1 MNVNQLVDSAYDFFN
16 TKKYSESLDI
26 LSNLDEVLGAE
37 RISTKE
43 KETIRVS
50 LLNLKG
56 FNYLGL
62 NSLERAT
69 EMYAGALEINPNS
82 SQACAGLGE
91 VFHMQYKEEE
101 AKTMFEWA
109 IKNNP
114 GNLFAVSGLAKVNRD
129 LGLEENHNNLVLN

>member
-1 MNVNQLVDSAYDFFN
+1 MNVNQLVDSAYDLFN

-114 GNLFAVSGLAKVNRD
+114 GNLFAVSGLTKVNRD

>member
-1 MNVNQLVDSAYDFFN
+1 MNVNQLVDKAYDSFN
-16 TKKYSESLDI
+16 RKNYADSLEV
-26 LSNLDEVLGAE
+26 LSNIDEVLAAE
-37 RISTKE
+37 NLSEAE
-43 KETIRVS
+43 KTAIEVS

-56 FNYLGL
+56 FNFLGL
-62 NSLERAT
+62 NNLEKAT
-69 EMYAGALEINPNS
+69 EMYATALEQNPNS

-114 GNLFAVSGLAKVNRD
+114 ENLFAVAGLAKVNRD
-129 LGLEENHNNLVLN
+129 LGLEANHNNLVLN

>member
-16 TKKYSESLDI
+16 AKKYGESLEV
-26 LSNLDEVLGAE
+26 LSDLDEVLGAE
-37 RISTKE
+37 TISTKE

-62 NSLERAT
+62 NALDKAT
-69 EMYAGALEINPNS
+69 EMYAGALEINPDS

-129 LGLEENHNNLVLN
+129 LGLAESHNNLVLN

>member
-1 MNVNQLVDSAYDFFN
+1 MNVNQLVDSAYEFFN
-16 TKKYSESLDI
+16 TKKYSESLEV

-37 RISTKE
+37 TLSQKE
-43 KETIRVS
+43 KDAIRVS

-56 FNYLGL
+56 FNFLGL
-62 NSLERAT
+62 NALEQAT

-91 VFHMQYKEEE
+91 VFHMQFKEEE

-109 IKNNP
+109 IKNNH

-129 LGLEENHNNLVLN
+129 LGLQENHNNLVLN

>member
-1 MNVNQLVDSAYDFFN
+1 MNMNQLVDSAYDYFN
-16 TKKYSESLDI
+16 TKKYSESLEV
-26 LSNLDEVLGAE
+26 LSQVDEVLDTE
-37 RISTKE
+37 SISDKE
-43 KETIRVS
+43 KATIRVS

-62 NSLERAT
+62 NSLDRAT
-69 EMYAGALEINPNS
+69 EMYAGALEINPDS

-129 LGLEENHNNLVLN
+129 LGLEESHNNLVLN

>member
-1 MNVNQLVDSAYDFFN
+1 MNVNQLVDSAYDLFN

-26 LSNLDEVLGAE
+26 LSNLDEVLGTE

-114 GNLFAVSGLAKVNRD
+114 GNLFAVSGLTKVNRD

>member
-1 MNVNQLVDSAYDFFN
+1 MSMNQLVDTAYDFFN
-16 TKKYSESLDI
+16 TKKYGESLEV
-26 LSNLDEVLGAE
+26 LSNVDAVLNAE
-37 RISTKE
+37 KLSEKE
-43 KETIRVS
+43 KATVEVS

-62 NSLERAT
+62 NALEKAT

-129 LGLEENHNNLVLN
+129 LGLEESHNNLVLN

>member
-16 TKKYSESLDI
+16 TKKYGESL
-26 LSNLDEVLGAE
+26 EVLLNIDKVLGNE
-37 RISTKE
+37 SISEKE

-69 EMYAGALEINPNS
+69 EMYAEALEINPNS

-129 LGLEENHNNLVLN
+129 LGLEESHNNLVLN

>member
-1 MNVNQLVDSAYDFFN
+1 MNVNQLVDTAYDSFN
-16 TKKYSESLDI
+16 SKNYTDSLEV
-26 LSNLDEVLGAE
+26 LSNIDEVLAAE
-37 RISTKE
+37 NMSEAE
-43 KETIRVS
+43 KRAIEVS

-56 FNYLGL
+56 FNFLGL
-62 NSLERAT
+62 NNLEKAT
-69 EMYAGALEINPNS
+69 EMYATALELNPNS

>member
-16 TKKYSESLDI
+16 SKKYSESLEV
-26 LSNLDEVLGAE
+26 LSQLDEVLEGESMAAE
-37 RISTKE
+37 E
-43 KETIRVS
+43 KEAIRVS
-50 LLNLKG
+50 LLNLQG
-56 FNYLGL
+56 FNFLGL
-62 NSLERAT
+62 NALEKAT

-91 VFHMQYKEEE
+91 VYHMQYMEEE

-129 LGLEENHNNLVLN
+129 LGLEESHNNLVLN

>member
-43 KETIRVS
+43 KKTIRVS

>member
-1 MNVNQLVDSAYDFFN
+1 MNMNQLVDSAYDSFN
-16 TKKYSESLDI
+16 SKKYDESLEV
-26 LSNLDEVLGAE
+26 LNNVDEVLEAE
-37 RISTKE
+37 KLSKKE

-62 NSLERAT
+62 NALEKAT
-69 EMYAGALEINPNS
+69 EMYASALEINPNS

-129 LGLEENHNNLVLN
+129 LGLEANHSNLVLN

>member
-1 MNVNQLVDSAYDFFN
+1 MNMNQLVDSAYDFFN
-16 TKKYSESLDI
+16 TKKYGESLEV
-26 LSNLDEVLGAE
+26 LSNVDAVLNAE
-37 RISTKE
+37 KLSKKE
-43 KETIRVS
+43 KATVQVS

-62 NSLERAT
+62 NALEKAT
-69 EMYAGALEINPNS
+69 EMYAGALEINPDS

-91 VFHMQYKEEE
+91 VFHMQFKEEE

-129 LGLEENHNNLVLN
+129 LGLEESHNNLVLN

>member
-1 MNVNQLVDSAYDFFN
+1 MNMNQLIDSAYDFFN
-16 TKKYSESLDI
+16 SKRYSESLEV
-26 LSNLDEVLGAE
+26 LSNLDAVLN
-37 RISTKE
+37 KE
-43 KETIRVS
+43 KLSDKERETIQVS
-50 LLNLKG
+50 LMNLKG

-62 NSLERAT
+62 NDLDKAT

-114 GNLFAVSGLAKVNRD
+114 GNLFAVSGLAKANRE
-129 LGLEENHNNLVLN
+129 LGLEESHNNLVLN

>member
-1 MNVNQLVDSAYDFFN
+1 MNVNQLVDSAYDYFN
-16 TKKYSESLDI
+16 SKKYSESLEV

-37 RISTKE
+37 TISSKE

-69 EMYAGALEINPNS
+69 EMYAGALEINPDS

-129 LGLEENHNNLVLN
+129 LGLAESHNNLVLN

>member
-1 MNVNQLVDSAYDFFN
+1 MNVNQLVDSAYDYFN
-16 TKKYSESLDI
+16 IKKYSESLEV

-37 RISTKE
+37 TISKTE
-43 KETIRVS
+43 KATIRVS

-56 FNYLGL
+56 FNFLGL
-62 NSLERAT
+62 NALEKAT

-129 LGLEENHNNLVLN
+129 LGLEESHNNLVFN

>member
-1 MNVNQLVDSAYDFFN
+1 MNVNQLVDSAYDSFN
-16 TKKYSESLDI
+16 SKDYTKSLEV
-26 LSNLDEVLGAE
+26 LSNIDEVLAAE
-37 RISTKE
+37 KISETE
-43 KETIRVS
+43 KTTIQVS

-56 FNYLGL
+56 FNFLGL
-62 NSLERAT
+62 NHLEKAT
-69 EMYAGALEINPNS
+69 EMYASALELNPNS

-114 GNLFAVSGLAKVNRD
+114 GNLFALSGLAKVNRD
-129 LGLEENHNNLVLN
+129 LGLEANHNNLVLN

>member
-1 MNVNQLVDSAYDFFN
+1 MNVNQLVDSAYEFFN
-16 TKKYSESLDI
+16 TKKYSESLEV
-26 LSNLDEVLGAE
+26 LSNIDEVLGAE
-37 RISTKE
+37 TLSQKE
-43 KETIRVS
+43 KDAIRVS

-56 FNYLGL
+56 FNFLGL
-62 NSLERAT
+62 NALEQAT

-91 VFHMQYKEEE
+91 VFHMQFKEEE
-101 AKTMFEWA
+101 SKTMFEWA

-129 LGLEENHNNLVLN
+129 LGLQENHNNLVLN

>member
-1 MNVNQLVDSAYDFFN
+1 MNVNQLVDSAYDYFN
-16 TKKYSESLDI
+16 NKQYSESLEV
-26 LSNLDEVLGAE
+26 LSNLDEVLEAE
-37 RISTKE
+37 TILPKE

-56 FNYLGL
+56 FNFLGL
-62 NSLERAT
+62 NVLERAT
-69 EMYAGALEINPNS
+69 EMYASALEINPDS

-109 IKNNP
+109 IKHNP

-129 LGLEENHNNLVLN
+129 LGLAESHNNLVLN

>member
-1 MNVNQLVDSAYDFFN
+1 MNVNQLVDSAYDSFN
-16 TKKYSESLDI
+16 NKKYNESLQV
-26 LSNLDEVLGAE
+26 LSNIDKVLEEEKISEAE
-37 RISTKE
+37 K
-43 KETIRVS
+43 KTIRVS

-56 FNYLGL
+56 FNFLGL
-62 NSLERAT
+62 NNLEKAT
-69 EMYAGALEINPNS
+69 EMYASALEINTNS

-91 VFHMQYKEEE
+91 VFHMQFKEEE

-129 LGLEENHNNLVLN
+129 LGLEANHNNLVLN

>member
-1 MNVNQLVDSAYDFFN
+1 MNVNQLIDSAYDFFN
-16 TKKYSESLDI
+16 SKKYGESLEV
-26 LSNLDEVLGAE
+26 LSNIDKVLEAE
-37 RISTKE
+37 SISEKE
-43 KETIRVS
+43 EETIRVS

-62 NSLERAT
+62 NSLENAT

-129 LGLEENHNNLVLN
+129 LGLEESHNNLLVS

>member
-16 TKKYSESLDI
+16 SKKYSESLEV
-26 LSNLDEVLGAE
+26 LSQLDEVLQSETMAD
-37 RISTKE
+37 KE
-43 KETIRVS
+43 KDAIRVS

-56 FNYLGL
+56 FNFLGL
-62 NSLERAT
+62 NALEKAT

-91 VFHMQYKEEE
+91 VFHMQYKEDE

-129 LGLEENHNNLVLN
+129 LGLAESHNNLVLN

>member
-1 MNVNQLVDSAYDFFN
+1 MNVNQLVDSAYEFFN
-16 TKKYSESLDI
+16 TKKYSESLEV

-37 RISTKE
+37 TLSQKE
-43 KETIRVS
+43 KDAIRVS

-56 FNYLGL
+56 FNFLGL
-62 NSLERAT
+62 NALEQAT

-91 VFHMQYKEEE
+91 VFHMQFKEEE
-101 AKTMFEWA
+101 SKTMFEWA

-129 LGLEENHNNLVLN
+129 LGLQENHNNLVLN

>member
-1 MNVNQLVDSAYDFFN
+1 MNQLVDSAYDYFN
-16 TKKYSESLDI
+16 TKKYNESL
-26 LSNLDEVLGAE
+26 EVLSKADKVLE
-37 RISTKE
+37 TESISDKE
-43 KETIRVS
+43 KETIKVS

-62 NSLERAT
+62 NSLDRAT
-69 EMYAGALEINPNS
+69 EMYAGALEINPDS